1 MLTGEGAGAG
11 TAAAKAR
18 TNVSKKSRSSK
29 ELVQKPL
36 DLVDRAARKKME
48 TTERAIGRFGE
59 ATRADNSVNLV
70 SAFHSQ
76 VLFLMNNVR
85 RKQTRNG

>member
-36 DLVDRAARKKME
+36 DLVDRIARRKME
-48 TTERAIGRFGE
+48 TSERTISRFGE
-59 ATRADNSVNLV
+59 AIRADGSANLGI
-70 SAFHSQ
+70 SYNSQ
-76 VLFLMNNVR
+76 VLFSVHN
-85 RKQTRNG
+85 